1 MDLERSDL
9 INGLIPSW
17 IHNISGII
25 GCYFSI
31 AVKRK
36 RQLKEGEVFG
46 SQSGEM
52 VLHGRSNLL

>member
-1 MDLERSDL
+1 MDLEGSDL

-17 IHNISGII
+17 IHNISDVI
-25 GCYFSI
+25 FSI

-46 SQSGEM
+46 SQSREM